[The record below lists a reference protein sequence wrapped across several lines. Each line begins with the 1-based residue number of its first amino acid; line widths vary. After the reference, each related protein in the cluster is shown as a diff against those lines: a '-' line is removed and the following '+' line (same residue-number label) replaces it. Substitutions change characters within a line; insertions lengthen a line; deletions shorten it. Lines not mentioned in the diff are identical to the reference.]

1 MKVLMTGIRFPPA
14 PGGAET
20 HMLEISRRLARWH
33 DIQVFTSDL
42 YREIPFRRM
51 SPSDPGFSS
60 YKGIPVRRF
69 RGYTMGGDAHYVF
82 MPGMVLPMLKY
93 RADIVHTHSYGYF
106 QVNLAA
112 FKRALQDTAFIITPH
127 YHPEWSMAGGDR
139 RKRLRSLYDGLI
151 ARWVLDRA
159 DAIIGVSRHEMEL
172 MARLGFDTS
181 KVHLIPN
188 GIDFSL
194 YERIPDPEPFLRR
207 YGLLEKK
214 RDGWNIVM
222 YAGRL
227 APNKG
232 LIQLVNAAAQVIKG
246 HPKTIFVLV
255 GDDAGMRAKIERE
268 VERLGLSSK
277 FVMTGHIE
285 EDEVYRSAI
294 SSCDVFVLPSEYE
307 AFGIVLAEAMACEK
321 PCVGTRVGGVPEVI
335 DDGRTG
341 FIVEY
346 DDVDALA
353 TRISEILSMPDKGH
367 SMGVLGR
374 EKVRKNF
381 TWDSVA
387 EQIDALYRR
396 VAGEGNGKP

>member
-1 MKVLMTGIRFPPA
+1 MMKVLMTGIRFPPA

-20 HMLEISRRLARWH
+20 HMLEISKRLAKQH
-33 DIQVFTSDL
+33 DVRIFTSDL

-51 SPSDPGFSS
+51 SSTDQGYSS
-60 YKGIPVRRF
+60 YMGLPIRRF
-69 RGYTMGGDAHYVF
+69 KGYTLGGDAHYVF

-93 RADIVHTHSYGYF
+93 RADIVHAHSYGYF

-112 FKRALQDTAFIITPH
+112 FKRALQNSAFIITPH
-127 YHPEWSMAGGDR
+127 YHPEWSMAGGER
-139 RKRLRSLYDGLI
+139 RKHLRSIYDALI
-151 ARWVLDRA
+151 SGWVLDRA

-172 MARLGFDTS
+172 MSRLGFDTS
-181 KVHLIPN
+181 KIHLIPN

-194 YERIPDPEPFLRR
+194 YERMPDPGPFLRE
-207 YGLLEKK
+207 YDLLQKK
-214 RDGWNIVM
+214 KDGWNIVM

-232 LIQLVNAAAQVIKG
+232 LIQLVNSAPAVLKE
-246 HPKTIFVLV
+246 HPHTIFVV
-255 GDDAGMRAKIERE
+255 IGDDAGMRERIERE
-268 VERLGLSSK
+268 IKRLDLRSN
-277 FVMTGHIE
+277 FLITGHIK
-285 EDEVYRSAI
+285 EDEMYRSAMA
-294 SSCDVFVLPSEYE
+294 SCDVFVLPSEYE

-341 FIVEY
+341 YIVEY
-346 DDVDALA
+346 DDAHALA
-353 TRISEILSMPDKGH
+353 FRISEILSMPDKGH

-374 EKVRKNF
+374 KKVRAKF

-387 EQIDALYRR
+387 EQIDELYRK
-396 VAGEGNGKP
+396 VVD

>member
-20 HMLEISRRLARWH
+20 HMLEISKRLAGNH
-33 DIQVFTSDL
+33 DITVFTSDL
-42 YREIPFRRM
+42 YREIPFQRM
-51 SPSDPGFSS
+51 SPGDEGYSS
-60 YKGIPVRRF
+60 YHGIPVRRF
-69 RGYTMGGDAHYVF
+69 GGYSMGGDAHYVF

-93 RADIVHTHSYGYF
+93 RADIVHAHSYGYF

-112 FKRALQDTAFIITPH
+112 FKRALQDVKFIITPH
-127 YHPEWSMAGGDR
+127 YHPEWSMAGGEH
-139 RKRLRSLYDGLI
+139 RKHLRSIYDRVFSG
-151 ARWVLDRA
+151 WVLDRA

-194 YERIPDPEPFLRR
+194 YENIPDPTPFLML

-214 RDGWNIVM
+214 NAGWNIVM

-232 LIQLVNAAAQVIKG
+232 LIQLVNSAKEVIRG
-246 HPKTIFVLV
+246 HPDTVFVLV
-255 GDDAGMRAKIERE
+255 GDDAGMREKIERE
-268 VERLGLSSK
+268 IRKLGLEPH
-277 FVMTGHIE
+277 FRITGHIK
-285 EDEVYRSAI
+285 EDSMYRSAI

-335 DDGRTG
+335 DENRTG
-341 FIVEY
+341 HIVEY
-346 DDVDALA
+346 DDIPSLA
-353 TRISEILSMPDKGH
+353 SAINRILSMPDKGH

-374 EKVRKNF
+374 RKVRKRF

-387 EQIDALYRR
+387 MQIDALYRK
-396 VAGEGNGKP
+396 VVG